1 MKELLNEIDGLQ
13 DGSLMAHADGSVN
26 KVNKETREKVEE
38 ILLKHSPYVF
48 FGNAVK
54 TELFGETV
62 KHLTTLINQEKKEAV
77 GGFADV
83 VYESFRNHDLKIHA
97 LIEEYFESEGVKE
110 HEKDD
115 TKKYTC
121 PDCGLVHSE
130 EHHPPYCQDCIFKV
144 TL

>member
-1 MKELLNEIDGLQ
+1 MKEKIEEIVNKYTN
-13 DGSLMAHADGSVN
+13 SPMAFADGVERVTFQERYFPVSDLV
-26 KVNKETREKVEE
+26 KE
-38 ILLKHSPYVF
+38 LS
-48 FGNAVK
+48 
-54 TELFGETV
+54 
-62 KHLTTLINQEKKEAV
+62 TLIQQERKEAV
-77 GGFADV
+77 RGFADL

-97 LIEEYFESEGVKE
+97 LIEEYLESEGVKE

-121 PDCGLVHSE
+121 PDCGLEHSE